1 MGIFQ
6 TGKNKKK
13 CRELLD
19 NGTKYLISAQQNILT
34 TSRQNWKLAKE
45 TFEEIFEVDPD
56 NKTGYHT
63 HAWYMLGLTWLSFA
77 WIHSRPQ
84 QRMPTKQNPGGL
96 TRDVITKE
104 GISKA
109 FNLSREC
116 ITKALISCSRRID
129 EKYPYPDRYPGT
141 MFSIS
146 NIFFPCEPFIEPCQT
161 ALSIA
166 RDGLTEY

>member
-6 TGKNKKK
+6 TRKNKKK

-63 HAWYMLGLTWLSFA
+63 HAWYMLGLTYLSFA
-77 WIHSRPQ
+77 WLHSHLGANKVAPRAEIPKEKISSYYFTSMGYIGKTVNCLLANPNGLWYRDGQ
-84 QRMPTKQNPGGL
+84 PTKM
-96 TRDVITKE
+96 
-104 GISKA
+104 
-109 FNLSREC
+109 F
-116 ITKALISCSRRID
+116 LISD
-129 EKYPYPDRYPGT
+129 
-141 MFSIS
+141 
-146 NIFFPCEPFIEPCQT
+146 IFFPYEPFAEACRD
-161 ALSIA
+161 ALIIA
-166 RDGLTEY
+166 KRELGWP